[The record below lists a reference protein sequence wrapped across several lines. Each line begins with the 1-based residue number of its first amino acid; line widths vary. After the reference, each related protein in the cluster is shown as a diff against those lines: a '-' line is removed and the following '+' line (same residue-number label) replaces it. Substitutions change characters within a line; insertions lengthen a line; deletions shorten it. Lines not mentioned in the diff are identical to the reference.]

1 MSHITEAR
9 RIGQN
14 LPRDD
19 PTTTN
24 YLRNPQQSGLG
35 ASSSLPALLPKQSRQ
50 QPAPPLAQMPMR
62 KLPPVEPDALPPP
75 PLPPRQPPPPQ
86 PLHFQLNSVLPAKPL
101 PNILNSMNTG
111 GRQAQQKLLS
121 EVITYAETEMRARGV
136 PRKGYSEARLAVW
149 REVYVSLFE
158 TLPSYRQ
165 VLMRVQHEYDE
176 AIRALSRQLSEADA
190 QTAAAWVD
198 QQELMELR
206 AHSRAQRSEDV
217 PEPAAAKSA
226 KGGAGGRRVSGKG
239 GAAVG
244 DGTSATAE
252 DVLASVAAEL
262 HSLSEPQ
269 RVQAL
274 VRAAS
279 SLSPERSTEV
289 LLELLKLQAKDSEPH
304 ARALRQLK
312 VATLEGPE
320 PSEAVVNAGAAY
332 EAVRDEAIEA
342 RAEVKALKKQVKQLE
357 AGGAP
362 H

>member
-9 RIGQN
+9 RISQH

-19 PTTTN
+19 PTTN

-35 ASSSLPALLPKQSRQ
+35 ASSSLPALLQKQSRQ

-75 PLPPRQPPPPQ
+75 PLPPRQPPPQ

-101 PNILNSMNTG
+101 PNILNSINTG

-206 AHSRAQRSEDV
+206 AHSRAQRSEDA
-217 PEPAAAKSA
+217 PGPTAMKSA
-226 KGGAGGRRVSGKG
+226 KGGAGARRVSGKS

-244 DGTSATAE
+244 DGASATAE
-252 DVLASVAAEL
+252 DVIASVAAEL

-279 SLSPERSTEV
+279 SLSAERSTEV

-320 PSEAVVNAGAAY
+320 PSEAVVSAGAAY

-357 AGGAP
+357 AARS
-362 H
+362 

>member
-136 PRKGYSEARLAVW
+136 PRKGYSEAPRSMAGGIC
-149 REVYVSLFE
+149 VSL
-158 TLPSYRQ
+158 
-165 VLMRVQHEYDE
+165 
-176 AIRALSRQLSEADA
+176 
-190 QTAAAWVD
+190 
-198 QQELMELR
+198 
-206 AHSRAQRSEDV
+206 
-217 PEPAAAKSA
+217 
-226 KGGAGGRRVSGKG
+226 
-239 GAAVG
+239 
-244 DGTSATAE
+244 
-252 DVLASVAAEL
+252 
-262 HSLSEPQ
+262 
-269 RVQAL
+269 
-274 VRAAS
+274 
-279 SLSPERSTEV
+279 
-289 LLELLKLQAKDSEPH
+289 
-304 ARALRQLK
+304 
-312 VATLEGPE
+312 
-320 PSEAVVNAGAAY
+320 
-332 EAVRDEAIEA
+332 
-342 RAEVKALKKQVKQLE
+342 
-357 AGGAP
+357 
-362 H
+362 